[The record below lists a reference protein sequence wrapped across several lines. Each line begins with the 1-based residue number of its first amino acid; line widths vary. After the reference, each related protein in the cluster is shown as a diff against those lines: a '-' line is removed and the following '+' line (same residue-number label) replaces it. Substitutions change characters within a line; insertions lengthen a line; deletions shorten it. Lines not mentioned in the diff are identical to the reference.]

1 MLIMD
6 MKYLVK
12 YTVYFVQQNISVS
25 DEIEVEQD
33 ADFYDFEEKKQIK
46 VKDKITAEKFVS
58 SQYSENED
66 NVVIIPQ
73 SVWDSDDGLT
83 DTELTINSVDTI
95 T

>member
-1 MLIMD
+1 

-12 YTVYFVQQNISVS
+12 YTVYFVQQNIYVS

-46 VKDKITAEKFVS
+46 VKNKITAEKFVN

>member
-1 MLIMD
+1 

-12 YTVYFVQQNISVS
+12 YTVYFVQQNISVL

>member
-1 MLIMD
+1 M
-6 MKYLVK
+6 
-12 YTVYFVQQNISVS
+12 S

>member
-1 MLIMD
+1 

-83 DTELTINSVDTI
+83 DTELTINNVDII

>member
-1 MLIMD
+1 

-83 DTELTINSVDTI
+83 DTELTINSIDTI

>member
-1 MLIMD
+1 

-83 DTELTINSVDTI
+83 DTELTINSVDII

>member
-1 MLIMD
+1 
-6 MKYLVK
+6 MKYLIK
-12 YTVYFVQQNISVS
+12 YTVYFIQQNISVS

>member
-1 MLIMD
+1 
-6 MKYLVK
+6 MKYLIK
-12 YTVYFVQQNISVS
+12 YTVYFIQQNISVS

-83 DTELTINSVDTI
+83 DTELTINNVDII

>member
-1 MLIMD
+1 

-12 YTVYFVQQNISVS
+12 YTVYFVQQNISVL

-83 DTELTINSVDTI
+83 DTELTINNVDII

>member
-1 MLIMD
+1 

>member
-1 MLIMD
+1 

-46 VKDKITAEKFVS
+46 VKDKITAEQFVS

>member
-1 MLIMD
+1 

-12 YTVYFVQQNISVS
+12 YTVYFVQQNIYVS

>member
-1 MLIMD
+1 

-12 YTVYFVQQNISVS
+12 YTVYFVQQNIYVS

-46 VKDKITAEKFVS
+46 VKNKITAEKFVS